1 MKKFTKEYLTNILE
15 QQDYEKFVSLHP
27 NISYHEELLIDGSN
41 IYSID
46 GTELSSEQIDM
57 IHNIT
62 THDYVLVYTNKRKE
76 KQLFFIY
83 CNGTNGYEGDVVTSL
98 LDVHFKLSFIKNNP
112 LVKYTTLLE
121 YEPDHCDDVYYWF
134 ITFILK

>member
-1 MKKFTKEYLTNILE
+1 MEKFTKEYLKNILE
-15 QQDYEKFVSLHP
+15 QQDYKKFVCLHP
-27 NISYHEELLIDGSN
+27 NIYNHKDLLIDDGN

-46 GTELSSEQIDM
+46 GTKLSSEQIDM
-57 IHNIT
+57 IHSIT
-62 THDYVLVYTNKRKE
+62 RDYVLVYTNKRGE

-83 CNGTNGYEGDVVTSL
+83 CNGTNGREGDVVTSL
-98 LDVHFKLSFIKNNP
+98 LDVYNTLFLLKDNP

-121 YEPDHCDDVYYWF
+121 YEPDHIDDVYYWF

>member
-1 MKKFTKEYLTNILE
+1 MKKFTKEYLTGILE

-27 NISYHEELLIDGSN
+27 NIYYHEELLIDGSN

-62 THDYVLVYTNKRKE
+62 QDYVLIYTNKRGE

-83 CNGTNGYEGDVVTSL
+83 CNGTNGKDGDVVTSL
-98 LDVHFKLSFIKNNP
+98 LDVHFKLSFLKKNS
-112 LVKYTTLLE
+112 LIKYTTLLE
-121 YEPDHCDDVYYWF
+121 YEPDHIDDVYYWF

>member
-15 QQDYEKFVSLHP
+15 QQDYKKFVDLHP
-27 NISYHEELLIDGSN
+27 NIYNHKDLLVDDGN

-57 IHNIT
+57 IHSIT
-62 THDYVLVYTNKRKE
+62 RDYVLLYTNKRGE

-83 CNGTNGYEGDVVTSL
+83 CNGTNGREGDVVTSL
-98 LDVHFKLSFIKNNP
+98 LDVYNTLSILKDNP

-121 YEPDHCDDVYYWF
+121 YEPDHIDDVYYWF

>member
-1 MKKFTKEYLTNILE
+1 MEKFTKEYLTSIIE
-15 QQDYEKFVSLHP
+15 QQDYKKFVALHP
-27 NISYHEELLIDGSN
+27 NIYNHKDLLVDDGN
-41 IYSID
+41 IYSVD

-57 IHNIT
+57 IHSIT
-62 THDYVLVYTNKRKE
+62 RDYVLLYTNKRGE

-83 CNGTNGYEGDVVTSL
+83 CNGTNGREGDVVTSL
-98 LDVHFKLSFIKNNP
+98 LDVYNTLSLLKDNP

-121 YEPDHCDDVYYWF
+121 YEPDHIDDVYYWF

>member
-1 MKKFTKEYLTNILE
+1 MKKLTKDYLINILE
-15 QQDYEKFVSLHP
+15 QQDYKKFVGLHP
-27 NISYHEELLIDGSN
+27 SIYHHEDLLIDKNN
-41 IYSID
+41 IYSVD

-57 IHNIT
+57 IHSIT
-62 THDYVLVYTNKRKE
+62 RNYVLVYTNKRGE

-83 CNGTNGYEGDVVTSL
+83 HNGTNGREGDVVTSL
-98 LDVHFKLSFIKNNP
+98 LDVYKKLSSIKNNP

-121 YEPDHCDDVYYWF
+121 YEPDHIDDVYYWF